1 MDFSGNATIANIA
14 PNSDQTTITTK
25 YDKLT
30 ESINCHSGVCI
41 SHICLTT
48 DQDNFHAL
56 ADETV
61 LYSLLQLAFSQS
73 QLAFLT
79 YN

>member
-30 ESINCHSGVCI
+30 ESINCHWWKHTGVCI

-61 LYSLLQLAFSQS
+61 LYSLLQLAF
-73 QLAFLT
+73 
-79 YN
+79 